1 MYESHF
7 GFSGSPFQLNPDP
20 AFYFDSRGHS
30 NALAYLKF
38 GAHQGEGFIV
48 VTGEIGAGKTTLV
61 RTLLEGLNPDQVI
74 AAQVVST
81 QLESSELLQ
90 AILMA
95 FGVASSSTSKAH
107 LIASLEAFLTGLAAK
122 GRRALLIIDEAQNL
136 RHEAVEELRMLSNFQ
151 LGKYGLL
158 QSFLVGQPELR
169 GLLQSK
175 SMEQL
180 RQRVIA
186 SCHLGP
192 LDQAET
198 RAYIE
203 HRLRRVGW
211 NGETPKFETGAL
223 DRIHYWTGGVPRK
236 INRQCNRMLL
246 GAFLANASSISL
258 ALVDETATELRNEI
272 GEANLPPR
280 PLDVPD
286 IVAAKADSNPS
297 DATPESVPVIKS
309 SQAAGR
315 IASET
320 QATPQTSEATPT
332 QGVKA
337 VQAPDQRQ
345 AEVETRQ
352 SIGGA
357 REERPAHRAGE
368 QEQKALALAVASAEH
383 GALPPQYAVT
393 RRIHRKRDLTRP
405 LLCLVNSTTDY
416 LKAGALQA
424 EFEGF
429 PSLPSVAS
437 VHIGSA
443 TEAWLSDLEEC
454 HLPLPVMSLHL
465 GVQGQRFAARTS
477 NTLEA
482 LDGIFDE
489 LNPSAV
495 MVMGNS
501 DADLACAMLANKRA
515 IRIIRVGSGQRPNW
529 VGKKDRLNAVLIE
542 RMADLHFTDST
553 ESFYALYSEGVH
565 LDSVRSVGNLTKEVI
580 TEALSRSRA
589 TKQAGAASPSA
600 LVARLPALPEYG
612 FVDADI
618 DVAFSSQETLKRFV
632 SQVCDFGNELP
643 LTWSV
648 RPELFAQLIGA
659 DLGTALKAARVTLV
673 RDAGYFA
680 RLTLLE
686 PALCLFTFV
695 DGSLVDA
702 AAALNL
708 PTIILRD
715 VEEAQFR
722 VANPSSAPS
731 GLEGANWHARLR
743 DVVAKG
749 RPVPV
754 APEYWHTG
762 TASRITSQLVAWL
775 PKECMTTIA
784 HLANA
789 AATDSALRA
798 LAPTSA

>member
-61 RTLLEGLNPDQVI
+61 RTLLEGLNPDQVV

-95 FGVASSSTSKAH
+95 FGVASGSTSKAH
-107 LIASLEAFLTGLAAK
+107 LIASLEAFLTGLAVK

-211 NGETPKFETGAL
+211 NGETPRFEAGAL

-246 GAFLANASSISL
+246 GAFLANANSISL

-272 GEANLPPR
+272 GEVNPPPR
-280 PLDVPD
+280 PLDAQDPA
-286 IVAAKADSNPS
+286 VATADSSPS
-297 DATPESVPVIKS
+297 SAPPDSVRAIAS
-309 SQAAGR
+309 SHAAR
-315 IASET
+315 QIASET
-320 QATPQTSEATPT
+320 PAIPLISEAESIE
-332 QGVKA
+332 GSRA
-337 VQAPDQRQ
+337 GPDSGKRPV
-345 AEVETRQ
+345 EVETRQ
-352 SIGGA
+352 AIDGLQDEVSS
-357 REERPAHRAGE
+357 RQAGE
-368 QEQKALALAVASAEH
+368 QEQRDLVVAVAPAEPK
-383 GALPPQYAVT
+383 AQPSQYAVT
-393 RRIHRKRDLTRP
+393 RRIHRKRDMTRP
-405 LLCLVNSTTDY
+405 LVCLVNSTTDY

-424 EFEGF
+424 VFEGF
-429 PSLPSVAS
+429 PSLPGVAA
-437 VHIGSA
+437 VHIGNA
-443 TEAWLSDLEEC
+443 AEVWPSDLEEC
-454 HLPLPVMSLHL
+454 GLPLPVMSLQL

-477 NTLEA
+477 NTLDA
-482 LDGIFDE
+482 LDGVFDD
-489 LNPSAV
+489 LNPRAV
-495 MVMGNS
+495 MLMGHS

-515 IRIIRVGSGQRPNW
+515 IRIIRVESGQRPNW
-529 VGKKDRLNAVLIE
+529 VGTKGRLNAVLIE

-553 ESFYALYSEGVH
+553 ESFYALYREGVH
-565 LDSVRSVGNLTKEVI
+565 LDSVRSVGNLTKEVV
-580 TEALSRSRA
+580 TQALSRSA
-589 TKQAGAASPSA
+589 AMTQAGAASPSA
-600 LVARLPALPEYG
+600 LVQRFSTLPDYG

-618 DVAFSSQETLKRFV
+618 DSTLSSQATLEKTV
-632 SQVCDFGNELP
+632 SQVCAFGKELP
-643 LTWSV
+643 LIWSV
-648 RPELFAQLIGA
+648 RPELFAQLIGS
-659 DLGTALKAARVTLV
+659 DLGAALKEARVTVV
-673 RDAGYFA
+673 RDAGYLT
-680 RLTLLE
+680 RLSLLE
-686 PALCLFTFV
+686 RALCLFTFV
-695 DGSLVDA
+695 DGTLVDA

-708 PTIILRD
+708 PTIILGD
-715 VEEAQFR
+715 EEEAQIR
-722 VANPSSAPS
+722 IADPSSPLTGPLGS
-731 GLEGANWHARLR
+731 TWHARLR
-743 DVVAKG
+743 DVLAKSQS
-749 RPVPV
+749 VQV
-754 APEYWHTG
+754 TPEYWHTG

-775 PKECMTTIA
+775 PNEGKTTNA
-784 HLANA
+784 NLASA
-789 AATDSALRA
+789 SAKDSAGRA
-798 LAPTSA
+798 LAPVSA